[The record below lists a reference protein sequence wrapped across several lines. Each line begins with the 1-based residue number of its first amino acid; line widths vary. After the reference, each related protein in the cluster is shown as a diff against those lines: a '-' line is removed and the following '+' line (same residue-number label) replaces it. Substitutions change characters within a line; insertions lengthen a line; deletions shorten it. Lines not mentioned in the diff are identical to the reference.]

1 MTFTCNEKIKRWAS
15 SPPQVSQVKSRICT
29 QVKIRRGGM
38 GLTLQFP
45 SWANCSSKSSTST
58 VPNCLIMFDIFFADL
73 DMRIIFWHVL
83 DCLGYFDPSHP
94 GVQCRVPQFHLG
106 RVPQFHLGH
115 VRGSHLGGQH
125 PQRRAKC
132 RQGPWSFGT
141 WKHQLGRAEAVNG
154 GRNFSIGTAF
164 LIIFVGIMFIE
175 TTSKCTVIICNCQTI
190 ESTNSTVLQ
199 QHEAAADP
207 SVACSPAPKSGRE
220 R

>member
-73 DMRIIFWHVL
+73 DMRIFWHVS

-94 GVQCRVPQFHLG
+94 GVQCRVPK
-106 RVPQFHLGH
+106 FHLGH
-115 VRGSHLGGQH
+115 VRGSHTLEDSIRNAVRSAAKGLGLLARESTSWEEQ
-125 PQRRAKC
+125 K
-132 RQGPWSFGT
+132 
-141 WKHQLGRAEAVNG
+141 L
-154 GRNFSIGTAF
+154 SIGE
-164 LIIFVGIMFIE
+164 G
-175 TTSKCTVIICNCQTI
+175 TSPYVRHFCRDHVHWN
-190 ESTNSTVLQ
+190 NL
-199 QHEAAADP
+199 
-207 SVACSPAPKSGRE
+207 
-220 R
+220 